1 MKSKKKNKNAKM
13 LRKTKKSINK
23 KRFLGEIAIFEIILC
38 IFVIMIHLCS
48 EPLDNFEKGG
58 VISTLFFFVNK
69 IISFA
74 VSGFIF
80 SSGLKLFYNLKS
92 VSYFKFISHRI
103 TKIYFPYIFWVCAYY
118 LFFVYYMKYFDFSI
132 KDLLKYIEVG
142 DLVAHFY
149 FILIIMQFYLLFPL
163 IKLYVNKIHAG
174 LGIIIAV
181 FITVVSKACL
191 IDFAYNDRVFLTYFI
206 FFILGCYVGK
216 SYELS
221 LRFLNQVRYGI
232 YLLALGFG
240 FAYVSCSYSEFLGV
254 SYYEFTEV
262 LKIFFCIFMFLS
274 MFVLIANRKSVNR
287 WSESSAVKLVGAS
300 TFYVYLI
307 HCMLIFIAEHEL
319 TRFGVASII
328 LRFAVKFVFVY
339 AGSFLSCVVYVKF
352 KQCVLGALSWRDVV
366 RKPRRSAKRSGA
378 K

>member
-1 MKSKKKNKNAKM
+1 MKSKQNKKSKMVRRTKKN
-13 LRKTKKSINK
+13 IK
-23 KRFLGEIAIFEIILC
+23 KRFLGEVAIFEIILC

-48 EPLDNFEKGG
+48 EPLDSFEKGSA
-58 VISTLFFFVNK
+58 ISTVFFFVNK

-80 SSGLKLFYNLKS
+80 SSGLKLFYNLKP

-132 KDLLKYIEVG
+132 VDLLKYIGIG

-174 LGIIIAV
+174 IGIIFAV
-181 FITVVSKACL
+181 FVTVISKACL
-191 IDFAYNDRVFLTYFI
+191 MGYQYNDRIFLTYFV

-216 SYELS
+216 NYKSALK
-221 LRFLNQVRYGI
+221 LLNQLRYGI
-232 YLLALGFG
+232 YLLAIGFG
-240 FAYVSCSYSEFLGV
+240 FAYMSCSYSEFLGV
-254 SYYEFTEV
+254 SYFEFTEV

-274 MFVLIANRKSVNR
+274 MFIILANRKAVNK
-287 WSESSAVKLVGAS
+287 WSGSSLVKLLGAS

-307 HCMLIFIAEHEL
+307 HCMLIFAAEQEL
-319 TRFGVASII
+319 TRLGVSSVII
-328 LRFAVKFVFVY
+328 RFAIKFVFVY
-339 AGSFLSCVVYVKF
+339 AGSFLLSALYVR
-352 KQCVLGALSWRDVV
+352 L
-366 RKPRRSAKRSGA
+366 KRAIGTLFYRTP
-378 K
+378 